1 MSYKG
6 KKTYTILFRTEEE
19 LNAFCALCF
28 LKGKTQRDVVM
39 EWVKRDMENKPDL
52 AELVQDVLWERGTV
66 ENG

>member
-6 KKTYTILFRTEEE
+6 KKTYTVVFRTEEE
-19 LNAFCALCF
+19 LAIFGALCF
-28 LKGKTQRDVVM
+28 LKRKAQRDVIM

-52 AELVQDVLWERGTV
+52 AELVQDVLGERGTV